1 MGTLIIRQ
9 ITRSF
14 SDSSVMTAATKRQI
28 SMVLFATLL
37 ATQALA
43 SEQKCSEERCDK
55 PRYGTETL
63 CECHFRLPKRAIC
76 SRCNHPQPDEG
87 NSYTPYGEGY
97 DGRGEGRIPRELEC
111 PGCKDPDYPFEC
123 TGKDNSDPERER
135 PCEQCHGELVIHP
148 RDDKRKP
155 VRDTCSTTRLPE
167 AICDFIV
174 DLLPCEECEGSG
186 ANGDWRL
193 YNDSDLCETRSWAN
207 FSILC
212 RCGKPSYA
220 SGQCCGCWWYENRR
234 RL

>member
-1 MGTLIIRQ
+1 MG
-9 ITRSF
+9 
-14 SDSSVMTAATKRQI
+14 
-28 SMVLFATLL
+28 
-37 ATQALA
+37 ALA
-43 SEQKCSEERCDK
+43 SEQKCSEERCKK
-55 PRYGTETL
+55 PCYGTETL

-97 DGRGEGRIPRELEC
+97 DGRGERRIPRELEC

-135 PCEQCHGELVIHP
+135 PCEQCHGELVIQ
-148 RDDKRKP
+148 
-155 VRDTCSTTRLPE
+155 
-167 AICDFIV
+167 I
-174 DLLPCEECEGSG
+174 LLPCEECEGSG

-193 YNDSDLCETRSWAN
+193 YNDSDLGETRSWAN

-220 SGQCCGCWWYENRR
+220 SGQCCGCWWFDDRR